1 MKEIAEGTIG
11 IVWMKNYPVPEI
23 SVHEYKKRGQSF
35 LSWGSDSVVYIK
47 GGRGGQVYDRVVP
60 VLALMQ
66 DPNLGAE
73 AFYFTPEEY
82 KALVEGV

>member
-1 MKEIAEGTIG
+1 MEEIAEGTIG

-23 SVHEYKKRGQSF
+23 SVHEYKKRGKSYP
-35 LSWGSDSVVYIK
+35 SWGSDSVVYIK
-47 GGRGGQVYDRVVP
+47 GKRVYERIVS

-66 DPNLGAE
+66 DPSLGAE